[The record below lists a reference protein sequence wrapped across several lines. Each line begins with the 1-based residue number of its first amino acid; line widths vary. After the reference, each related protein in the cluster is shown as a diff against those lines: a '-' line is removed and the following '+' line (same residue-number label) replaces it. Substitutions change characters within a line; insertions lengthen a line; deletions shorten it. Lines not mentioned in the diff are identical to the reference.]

1 MSSYDIRE
9 KARETLKHLSTKY
22 QLFWLPITLSLFF
35 MFIQLRE
42 TATVYS
48 GYALAQTAYRGSS
61 LFPQLIS
68 FIISLMGLATTY
80 TMVEVVRQKRD
91 EVSYK
96 DSLRTFSGRIFLHYL
111 LLYVVRLLLLL
122 PWIVLCIGPA
132 IILLVYTGLNSGHMN
147 SFYVALSF
155 ICWLIGFVML
165 IIKAYAYSQ
174 AELILLDRME
184 DGKDLDP
191 FDIFKESKELMVG
204 KKFDLFILHLSFIGW
219 YILTGITL
227 GLALIYVLP
236 YITTADAIFYDQ
248 LKTPEH

>member
-9 KARETLKHLSTKY
+9 KARETLKHLPTKY
-22 QLFWLPITLSLFF
+22 QLFGLPTTLSLLF
-35 MFIQLRE
+35 MFVQFRE

-48 GYALAQTAYRGSS
+48 GYALAQTAYRGTS
-61 LFPQLIS
+61 LFPQLIG
-68 FIISLMGLATTY
+68 FILSLLGLATTY

-122 PWIVLCIGPA
+122 PWIALCVGPA
-132 IILLVYTGLNSGHMN
+132 IMLFAHIGLNSGHIN
-147 SFYVALSF
+147 SLYVSLSF
-155 ICWLIGFVML
+155 ICWIIGFVML
-165 IIKAYAYSQ
+165 MIKSYAYSQ

-191 FDIFKESKELMVG
+191 FDIFKESKTLMTG

-219 YILTGITL
+219 YILTGFTF

-236 YITTADAIFYDQ
+236 YTTTADAIFYDQ
-248 LKTPEH
+248 LRTTKD